1 MDYVFDYLMFLAQ
14 AATVV
19 VAIIVVASFIAGAKM
34 RQQGGDRG
42 FLTVTKL
49 NDRLRNLRYVM
60 EDVLLTPQEAKRR
73 HKSEQKMRKAMD
85 KESAAK
91 AKKIAKEPSN
101 EATETDNPGRVFVVR
116 FEGDV
121 AATDVDNFR
130 REISA
135 ILTMAGTDDE
145 VVICLESPGG
155 MVHSYGLAASQMMR
169 VRNQGIPLTAVVDK
183 VAASGGYLM
192 AAVANKIVAAPF
204 AVVGSI
210 GVVAQV
216 PNVHRLLKKND
227 VDVEVL
233 TAGKYKR
240 TLTFLGENT
249 EEGREKF
256 QQELEDVHALFQEF
270 VVDNRPEMDIT
281 AVATGEAWYG
291 SRALELNLVDSLA
304 TSDEYLMAACE
315 NRDVFLVS
323 WKQST
328 KPIDRLLGKAGAV
341 LDKVDQLLEFTR
353 RS

>member
-14 AATVV
+14 AVTVV
-19 VAIIVVASFIAGAKM
+19 VAIVVVASFVAGAKA

-42 FLTVTKL
+42 YLVVTKL

-73 HKSEQKMRKAMD
+73 HKSEQKLQKAED
-85 KESAAK
+85 KENAAK
-91 AKKIAKEPSN
+91 AKKIAKKPVE
-101 EATETDNPGRVFVVR
+101 EVAETDQPGRVFVVR

-130 REISA
+130 LEISA
-135 ILTMAGTDDE
+135 ILTMAGANDE

-204 AVVGSI
+204 AVLGSI
-210 GVVAQV
+210 GVVAQI
-216 PNVHRLLKKND
+216 PNLHRLLKKND
-227 VDVEVL
+227 VDVEIL

-240 TLTFLGENT
+240 TLTLLGENT
-249 EEGREKF
+249 DEGREKF

-270 VVDNRPEMDIT
+270 VVCQRQ
-281 AVATGEAWYG
+281 Y
-291 SRALELNLVDSLA
+291 
-304 TSDEYLMAACE
+304 
-315 NRDVFLVS
+315 
-323 WKQST
+323 
-328 KPIDRLLGKAGAV
+328 
-341 LDKVDQLLEFTR
+341 
-353 RS
+353 